1 MVCEIADWLRCSR
14 RAAWENRPSSTTVT
28 NVLSSRRFTAGPR
41 SATEGGGGQDR
52 ETSSD
57 RTWSTRLGRRH
68 RPLADRC
75 RRRARNL
82 SGGRTAARPDVP
94 PLAPAVTHY
103 GSYNPLCMDVSIPA
117 EAPKRV
123 HDHRG
128 SALPAG
134 CPDRRQRRL
143 GRHDRIWQDIAPFGH
158 YCHCWV
164 CATRRIFSAMADTLT
179 LLLLVSMIL
188 APVGLLAA
196 LATRHGRPA
205 PVERAPQPIP
215 LHNRY
220 RGQPIR

>member
-1 MVCEIADWLRCSR
+1 MQPTRSLGEPAFFDDGDERPQLTQIHGRSPQRNRRGWRTGPRNQFRSDLVHQAGPSASAAHWSMPHAGQESERWPDGRATG
-14 RAAWENRPSSTTVT
+14 RAAM
-28 NVLSSRRFTAGPR
+28 
-41 SATEGGGGQDR
+41 
-52 ETSSD
+52 
-57 RTWSTRLGRRH
+57 
-68 RPLADRC
+68 
-75 RRRARNL
+75 
-82 SGGRTAARPDVP
+82 
-94 PLAPAVTHY
+94 APAVSHY

-123 HDHRG
+123 HDQRG

-134 CPDRRQRRL
+134 CPDRRRRQL
-143 GRHDRIWQDIAPFGH
+143 GRHDRIWQDIAPLGH
-158 YCHCWV
+158 CCHCWV

-196 LATRHGRPA
+196 LATRHGCPA